1 MDPLSVSLVHQY
13 LRTYNPALAEDFK
26 ATYKPKKT
34 SVDLEEVLSYWDEN
48 QLARGVVYKHLEK
61 VHKYK
66 PQQSIQRLSWF
77 CEEAEEHR

>member
-13 LRTYNPALAEDFK
+13 LRTNNPALAEDFK

-48 QLARGVVYKHLEK
+48 QLARGVV
-61 VHKYK
+61 
-66 PQQSIQRLSWF
+66 
-77 CEEAEEHR
+77 